1 MIRFCALSL
10 LISIPAVMAV
20 KPLGD
25 FAAGQLTFFGGKPDG
40 MDPGSPSYGTKEGR
54 LIFNIFFY

>member
-1 MIRFCALSL
+1 
-10 LISIPAVMAV
+10 MAV